1 MITQK
6 LLHCSM
12 LSVLWVRF
20 TGMTSITSKSLIL
33 IRGDTP
39 PFIVIRPPAA
49 PLVPS
54 CTKPGHL
61 TVNLRIAMPRKKGG
75 EICAA
80 IGCHNTRYNSNV
92 SMFRFPKDV
101 QR

>member
-1 MITQK
+1 M
-6 LLHCSM
+6 
-12 LSVLWVRF
+12 
-20 TGMTSITSKSLIL
+20 
-33 IRGDTP
+33 
-39 PFIVIRPPAA
+39 

-54 CTKPGHL
+54 CGKPGHL
-61 TVNLRIAMPRKKGG
+61 TVNPLRAMPGKKGG
-75 EICAA
+75 EIRAA